1 VSTTE
6 PSPVLRTSTFTCV
19 RCGLTT
25 SVLDPEGARRDHCPS
40 CLSSRHVVDQVEGGA
55 SDCGGRMVP
64 ISIAVPRGGSW
75 RLVHRCTGC
84 DELSES
90 AVSTDDNHLV
100 LMRLA
105 VRPLADPPF
114 PLDLFG
120 EV

>member
-1 VSTTE
+1 MSTTE

-25 SVLDPEGARRDHCPS
+25 AVLDPGGARRDHCPS

-55 SDCGGRMVP
+55 ADCGGRMVP
-64 ISIAVPRGGSW
+64 ISIAVPRGGAW
-75 RLVHRCTGC
+75 RLIHRCTLC

-105 VRPLADPPF
+105 VRPLAEPPF